1 MKIAYL
7 ILYTE
12 KNYEEITENLDK
24 ILDAGDDAYVM
35 INNDDLRD
43 EVFLAYADEP
53 RLNVSTVQSA
63 ALPADLSMPR
73 GYICQIE
80 DALKFEED
88 NEFEYDYFITLSD
101 GMLPLVHKEQMDQ
114 FLESLDHKDLYYVQS
129 NTDIDEDL
137 KHRIENYAFFTNS
150 YDFQKSKMIRGMN
163 NMTAGIVKKFKKR
176 AIEDTV
182 YLTYPW
188 FILTHESALALA
200 DHKVYCSTNF
210 SMCLY
215 PEELCFGTMLKKY
228 STVEHINKDIWL
240 VGESN
245 SYQFMQPV
253 KELTLEEVF
262 ENKDKLFGARIHS
275 SSNLDVYQETF
286 DLYWPII
293 EEDMKE
299 DEME

>member
-1 MKIAYL
+1 
-7 ILYTE
+7 
-12 KNYEEITENLDK
+12 
-24 ILDAGDDAYVM
+24 
-35 INNDDLRD
+35 
-43 EVFLAYADEP
+43 
-53 RLNVSTVQSA
+53 
-63 ALPADLSMPR
+63 
-73 GYICQIE
+73 
-80 DALKFEED
+80 
-88 NEFEYDYFITLSD
+88 
-101 GMLPLVHKEQMDQ
+101 
-114 FLESLDHKDLYYVQS
+114 
-129 NTDIDEDL
+129 
-137 KHRIENYAFFTNS
+137 
-150 YDFQKSKMIRGMN
+150 MN

-262 ENKDKLFGARIHS
+262 ENKDKLFGAKIHS

>member
-137 KHRIENYAFFTNS
+137 KHRIENHAF
-150 YDFQKSKMIRGMN
+150 
-163 NMTAGIVKKFKKR
+163 
-176 AIEDTV
+176 
-182 YLTYPW
+182 L
-188 FILTHESALALA
+188 
-200 DHKVYCSTNF
+200 
-210 SMCLY
+210 
-215 PEELCFGTMLKKY
+215 
-228 STVEHINKDIWL
+228 
-240 VGESN
+240 
-245 SYQFMQPV
+245 
-253 KELTLEEVF
+253 
-262 ENKDKLFGARIHS
+262 
-275 SSNLDVYQETF
+275 
-286 DLYWPII
+286 
-293 EEDMKE
+293 
-299 DEME
+299 